1 MFTPIG
7 RGWNAN
13 TKNSL
18 RGGVGVLDFGGQYSH
33 LICRRIRALGV
44 SAALLPYDTTVEELR
59 TTGVAG
65 VILSGG
71 PASVYGT
78 SSPRPDNRLFHD
90 TIPLLGICYGYQ
102 LLVQAHGGDVQR
114 SERREYGRS
123 NLRILEL
130 SGIFSHIGQERIA
143 CWMSHSDS
151 ATRLSPDLS
160 VLAASENSPFAAIRS
175 KDGLHYGVQFHP
187 EVRHT
192 QMGERIL
199 ANFVFEVCKAE
210 KNWDMREI
218 LQETVRDLSISIKG
232 KVLCATSGGVDS
244 TVTAALLHSAVQD
257 RVTCVFVDNGL
268 LREDESEEVRRAF
281 EEELKIPLHFIDASA
296 EFLRGLKGVRDAE
309 EKRKIIGRIFAE
321 KFVDF
326 ARTNGEYRYL
336 AQGTLY
342 PDVIESGKSSGPASV
357 IKTHHNV
364 GGLPSDL
371 PLELVEPLRELYK
384 DEVRELGR
392 LLGLPER
399 LLKRHPFPGP
409 GLAVRVIGEVTEEKL
424 KICRHSNR
432 VVEDTLIEAG
442 LYDKVW
448 QGFAYVGEDRVTG
461 VSGDERRV
469 GYQVTVKVVESADA
483 MTADW
488 SRVPYEILEKI

>member
-1 MFTPIG
+1 
-7 RGWNAN
+7 
-13 TKNSL
+13 
-18 RGGVGVLDFGGQYSH
+18 
-33 LICRRIRALGV
+33 
-44 SAALLPYDTTVEELR
+44 
-59 TTGVAG
+59 
-65 VILSGG
+65 
-71 PASVYGT
+71 
-78 SSPRPDNRLFHD
+78 
-90 TIPLLGICYGYQ
+90 
-102 LLVQAHGGDVQR
+102 
-114 SERREYGRS
+114 
-123 NLRILEL
+123 
-130 SGIFSHIGQERIA
+130 
-143 CWMSHSDS
+143 
-151 ATRLSPDLS
+151 
-160 VLAASENSPFAAIRS
+160 
-175 KDGLHYGVQFHP
+175 
-187 EVRHT
+187 
-192 QMGERIL
+192 MGERIL

-232 KVLCATSGGVDS
+232 RVLCATSGGVDS

-342 PDVIESGKSSGPASV
+342 PDVIESGRSSGPASV

-469 GYQVTVKVVESADA
+469 GYQVTVKIVESADA

-488 SRVPYEILEKI
+488 SRVPYEILEKISSRITNELEGVVAVAYNVSSKPPATIEPQ